1 VFIDPV
7 SPGIFTIPSGG
18 EGPGAI
24 LHADGSLV
32 TSQNPA
38 APGEVIV
45 IFCTGLGEVDPPLAS
60 GIPAGLHRTVTPVT
74 VTIDG
79 VPAAV
84 QFDGM
89 APGFVGLYQVNAV
102 VPASTRTSDDIPIVL
117 TIGGRQSNPGKTVT
131 IAVLEEGGV
140 PPGGGGGAEAP
151 VDGNPEDGFLDD
163 DDDDDDTD
171 PLDDEY

>member
-1 VFIDPV
+1 LSVGWLITCQTPDAR
-7 SPGIFTIPSGG
+7 G
-18 EGPGAI
+18 ELI
-24 LHADGSLV
+24 
-32 TSQNPA
+32 
-38 APGEVIV
+38 I
-45 IFCTGLGEVDPPLAS
+45 IFCTGLGYLKREV
-60 GIPAGLHRTVTPVT
+60 GTGFPATGLHTTVETPT

-79 VPAAV
+79 LDAVV
-84 QFDGM
+84 QFSGL
-89 APGFVGLYQVNAV
+89 APTFVGLYQVNAV
-102 VPASTRTSDDIPIVL
+102 VPPEGVGMANDIPIVL

-171 PLDDEY
+171 PLDDGY